1 MPMEL
6 LQMDL
11 HSRLSFRNF
20 CFDSYGPTVPHLPA
34 PAEGVDRHM
43 GNSAY
48 AFKFH
53 CRSSVL
59 CQDEDEGRLWVE

>member
-20 CFDSYGPTVPHLPA
+20 CFDSQRYGPTIPHLPA
-34 PAEGVDRHM
+34 SAEGVDRRLGH
-43 GNSAY
+43 SAY
-48 AFKFH
+48 AFEFY
-53 CRSSVL
+53 CRA
-59 CQDEDEGRLWVE
+59 